1 MANFINAVNIT
12 ATSATLEFEVDN
24 TYGKTVY
31 AYIFQGPAGLTY
43 QQLEANPAAY
53 GKLGKTI
60 PTGTTTGG
68 SVTVSNLI
76 AGTSYTYLM
85 TVTDVNLFDPA
96 DTIFRRPLNPPGTF
110 TTLAPPVYTDS
121 TVKSTATQGVYYS
134 DGVSATGAVSYSLY
148 SGSLPPG
155 ISLSSNN
162 GSITGTPSSSGS
174 YSFRVSANNA
184 AGSTLTGTLSITV
197 APPAPVWID
206 QTINPT
212 AYEDAPY
219 SDGVSAS
226 NSPSYRISSG
236 ALPTGISLSTST
248 GSITGTPTTAGTSNF
263 TIQAYNSSGTISVGL
278 TLEVISGLAP
288 PEWTDNTLS
297 TALRVGSAYADAVSA
312 SDAASYAVVGTI
324 VPGLSLNTS
333 NGSVTGTPTAQG
345 TYPFTLQAIN
355 AAGTATANYNLTVA
369 PSVRKYDGTDFE
381 TWATTLKRWDG
392 ANWVDVTWVR
402 RWNGSIWENADG

>member
-31 AYIFQGPAGLTY
+31 AYIFQGPAGLTFS
-43 QQLEANPAAY
+43 QLEANPAAY

-68 SVTVSNLI
+68 SVSLTGLT
-76 AGTSYTYLM
+76 AGTSYTFLM

-110 TTLAPPVYTDS
+110 TTLSAPVYTDS
-121 TVKSTATQGVYYS
+121 TVKSTATVGVFYS
-134 DGVSATGAVSYSLY
+134 DGVSATGATSYSLA

-162 GSITGTPSSSGS
+162 GTISGTPSSSGS
-174 YSFRVSANNA
+174 YSFRVSANNT
-184 AGSTLTGTLSITV
+184 AGSTLTSTLSITV

-212 AYEDAPY
+212 AYEDAFY

-226 NSPSYRISSG
+226 NSPTYSISGGS
-236 ALPTGISLSTST
+236 LPTGISLSSST
-248 GSITGTPTTAGTSNF
+248 GAITGTPTVPGTYNF
-263 TIQAYNSSGTISVGL
+263 TVRAANATGAITTGL

-288 PEWTDNTLS
+288 PEFTDDTLNPNL
-297 TALRVGSAYADAVSA
+297 TVGKAYADAVSA

-324 VPGLSLNTS
+324 VPGLSLNTT

-345 TYPFTLQAIN
+345 VFPFSIQAIN
-355 AAGTATANYNLTVA
+355 AAGTATANFNL
-369 PSVRKYDGTDFE
+369 SVDPNVRIYDGATFD
-381 TWATTLKRWDG
+381 WADTLKRWNG
-392 ANWVDVTWVR
+392 SEWVQVEWVR
-402 RWNGSIWENADG
+402 KWNGSTWENADG